1 MVLGPTARSR
11 QPSPTPDDV
20 TPDLAVDEA
29 AGADEVADVVA
40 DDDEA
45 PDREAAATWSG
56 WLDRLRSHPAE
67 VVLGAS
73 IVVWC
78 IVFGRLIWQRHAR
91 FATFDFDLGHHDQ
104 AIWLL
109 SQGKGFITVS
119 GMPVFGHHL
128 TLAYLA
134 VVPLYWLGGGP
145 QLLDLLQ
152 TAALGLSAVPIFLYA
167 RDRLGNS
174 WQALAIG
181 VAWLLNPS
189 VQWLCWEAW
198 HPETMAIPFLLT
210 AYLLATRRQWRWY
223 WVALVAALSWKED
236 VAIAVAIL
244 GIVFAIRG
252 ERRIGLA
259 TLALGVAWFLVA
271 YGVVMP
277 HFNGGTNQAGIFYG
291 ALGNSPGDLVR
302 TTLTD
307 PTLVIDRLRD
317 NDALGYARD
326 LLAPFGFLPLLAPAL
341 LAVAAPQ
348 FFANILTN
356 ANFFYDIRFHYTAII
371 LAMLALATVEGV
383 ARLRLGGLRRFGVG
397 LVAASALATSVA
409 WGVSPLSTDYR
420 IGYWPLQGNAR
431 QDVLDDA
438 VASVPDDAAVAATY
452 YIVPHLSHRDQI
464 YTFPNPWIPANWGV
478 GGVAPHD
485 PDSDHQ
491 PAEVEW
497 LVIDRTTHAPGSRE
511 ELLLDDLLTNGEFEV
526 VSDREGVVVARRVA
540 PPRRRR
546 NLDLGALGLDIETHR
561 AQMAGGDRSRP
572 DRRGLVGRV
581 SVRRAEIVGQR
592 GQDTVHEPA
601 AVVGREALGE
611 LDRLVDDHGHRDV
624 GSLGELVGPQAQ
636 HVEVEHGHPLER
648 PARGPGSD
656 RLVEAGP
663 VLVDAADQQGR
674 HLVRFDDLQV
684 ESVAR
689 RDPFGLRLVEQ
700 VQRPL
705 AGVGAAIGTLRR
717 MVRRHH
723 TRVM

>member
-1 MVLGPTARSR
+1 M
-11 QPSPTPDDV
+11 
-20 TPDLAVDEA
+20 
-29 AGADEVADVVA
+29 
-40 DDDEA
+40 
-45 PDREAAATWSG
+45 
-56 WLDRLRSHPAE
+56 
-67 VVLGAS
+67 
-73 IVVWC
+73 
-78 IVFGRLIWQRHAR
+78 
-91 FATFDFDLGHHDQ
+91 
-104 AIWLL
+104 
-109 SQGKGFITVS
+109 
-119 GMPVFGHHL
+119 
-128 TLAYLA
+128 
-134 VVPLYWLGGGP
+134 
-145 QLLDLLQ
+145 
-152 TAALGLSAVPIFLYA
+152 
-167 RDRLGNS
+167 
-174 WQALAIG
+174 
-181 VAWLLNPS
+181 
-189 VQWLCWEAW
+189 
-198 HPETMAIPFLLT
+198 
-210 AYLLATRRQWRWY
+210 
-223 WVALVAALSWKED
+223 
-236 VAIAVAIL
+236 AIL
-244 GIVFAIRG
+244 GIVFAVSG

-291 ALGNSPGDLVR
+291 ELGNSPGDLVR

-326 LLAPFGFLPLLAPAL
+326 LLAPFGFLPVLAPAL

-383 ARLRLGGLRRFGVG
+383 ARLRLAGLRRFGVG

-478 GGVAPHD
+478 AGVAPHD
-485 PDSDHQ
+485 PDSDHM

-497 LVIDRTTHAPGSRE
+497 VVIDRTTHDPGVTGGAP
-511 ELLLDDLLTNGEFEV
+511 
-526 VSDREGVVVARRVA
+526 ARRSAHQRRVRGRLR
-540 PPRRRR
+540 PRGRRRR
-546 NLDLGALGLDIETHR
+546 PPGGAAGGAAGTLIWARWVSISRLDR
-561 AQMAGGDRSRP
+561 AQMAGGDRPRP
-572 DRRGLVGRV
+572 DRRGRVGRV
-581 SVRRAEIVGQR
+581 SVRRAEVGGQR
-592 GQDTVHEPA
+592 GQDTVDEAA
-601 AVVGREALGE
+601 AVVGREALGQ
-611 LDRLVDDHGHRDV
+611 LDRLVDDDGHRHV
-624 GSLGELVGPQAQ
+624 GPLGELEGAEAQ
-636 HVEVEHGHPLER
+636 HVEVEHRHPLER
-648 PARGPGSD
+648 PARGPGGD

-663 VLVDAADQQGR
+663 VLVDAAHEQRR
-674 HLVRFDDLQV
+674 HLVGFDDLQV
-684 ESVAR
+684 ERVAR
-689 RDPFGLRLVEQ
+689 RDPLGLRLVEQ

-717 MVRRHH
+717 MVRRHQ